1 EEAFERDVLLSTQ
14 MTKHLYEQRSLGIK
28 FKESISRLLSPIIR
42 RVCMEKKPCVNSKT
56 VKTAL
61 ILPPD
66 ANQYGTLFGGSL
78 MAHIDDVAAIAAVKH
93 ARKPV
98 VTASTDSVD
107 FLSPVKVG
115 DSIQVEG
122 F

>member
-1 EEAFERDVLLSTQ
+1 
-14 MTKHLYEQRSLGIK
+14 
-28 FKESISRLLSPIIR
+28 
-42 RVCMEKKPCVNSKT
+42 MEKKPCVNSKT

-107 FLSPVKVG
+107 FLSPVKEIGRASCRERVEISVG
-115 DSIQVEG
+115 DVAVKKKRREMRRDARMTG
-122 F
+122 